1 MVNLEY
7 VLFICIAVP
16 MLLMLLLLKGRS
28 KLLLGFMLIG
38 IVVCLFISEVNSLL
52 LPVLKTDID
61 YMTTVITPITEE
73 LAKMIPILFFA
84 IVFDDKRET
93 LFMIALALGIGF
105 GLFENTVILAQN
117 IEIVSIPWALIR
129 GFSTALMHGI
139 CTLCVGLGISFVRK
153 KRKLFWSGLF
163 ALLTLAAVY
172 HGIFNMLQIEHKY
185 VGALIPILTY
195 VIFIVVR
202 FFSAGNRKEKRAA
215 ESERQKAES

>member
-16 MLLMLLLLKGRS
+16 LLLMLFLLQGRS

-38 IVVCLFISEVNSLL
+38 ITACLFISEVNSLL
-52 LPVLKTDID
+52 LPVLKTDLS
-61 YMTTVITPITEE
+61 YVTTVVTPITEE

-84 IVFDDKRET
+84 LVFDDKRET

-105 GLFENTVILAQN
+105 GLFENTVILVQN

-129 GFSTALMHGI
+129 GFATALMHGV
-139 CTLCVGLGISFVRK
+139 CTLFVGMGISFVRK

-163 ALLTLAAVY
+163 ALITLAAVY
-172 HGIFNMLQIEHKY
+172 HGIFNMLQLENKY
-185 VGALIPILTY
+185 VGAILPIITY
-195 VIFIVVR
+195 VPLIVVR
-202 FFSAGNRKEKRAA
+202 LKAVRKSK
-215 ESERQKAES
+215 KAETGG

>member
-38 IVVCLFISEVNSLL
+38 ITVCLFISEVNSLL
-52 LPVLKTDID
+52 LPLFDGDLV

-73 LAKMIPILFFA
+73 LAKMIPVLFFVL
-84 IVFDDKRET
+84 VFDDKRET
-93 LFMIALALGIGF
+93 LFMISLALGIGF
-105 GLFENTVILAQN
+105 GLFENTVILVQN
-117 IEIVSIPWALIR
+117 IESATIVWALIR

-139 CTLCVGLGISFVRK
+139 CTLCVGIGISFVRK
-153 KRKLFWSGLF
+153 RRKLFWSGLF

-172 HGIFNMLQIEHKY
+172 NGIFNMLQLENKY
-185 VGALIPILTY
+185 VGAVLPILTY
-195 VIFIVVR
+195 IPIIFFRIR
-202 FFSAGNRKEKRAA
+202 NLRKSKETAAG
-215 ESERQKAES
+215 

>member
-16 MLLMLLLLKGRS
+16 LLLMLLLLKSRS

-38 IVVCLFISEVNSLL
+38 ITVCLFISEVNSLL
-52 LPVLKTDID
+52 LPLFDGDMV
-61 YMTTVITPITEE
+61 YATTVITPITEE

-84 IVFDDKRET
+84 FVFDDKRET
-93 LFMIALALGIGF
+93 LFMIALALGVGF
-105 GLFENTVILAQN
+105 GLFENTVILVQN
-117 IEIVSIPWALIR
+117 IESVTIVWALIR

-172 HGIFNMLQIEHKY
+172 HGIFNMLQLENRY
-185 VGALIPILTY
+185 VGAALPIVTYIPI
-195 VIFIVVR
+195 IVVR
-202 FFSAGNRKEKRAA
+202 LKSARKAKKDANAA
-215 ESERQKAES
+215 GTQ

>member
-7 VLFICIAVP
+7 VLYICIAVP
-16 MLLMLLLLKGRS
+16 LLLMLILLKGRS

-38 IVVCLFISEVNSLL
+38 ITVCLFISEINSLL
-52 LPVLKTDID
+52 SPLFDQDMVYL
-61 YMTTVITPITEE
+61 TTVITPITEE

-84 IVFDDKRET
+84 LVFDDKRET

-105 GLFENTVILAQN
+105 GLFENTVILVQN
-117 IEIVSIPWALIR
+117 IESVSIVWALIR

-153 KRKLFWSGLF
+153 KKKLFWSGLF

-172 HGIFNMLQIEHKY
+172 HGIFNMLQLENKY
-185 VGALIPILTY
+185 IGADLPIVTYIPI
-195 VIFIVVR
+195 IVVR
-202 FFSAGNRKEKRAA
+202 AKGIRYARRKKEAVDTH
-215 ESERQKAES
+215 

>member
-38 IVVCLFISEVNSLL
+38 ITVCLFISEVNSLL
-52 LPVLKTDID
+52 LPILKTDMT

-84 IVFDDKRET
+84 LVFDDKRET
-93 LFMIALALGIGF
+93 LFIIALALGIGF
-105 GLFENTVILAQN
+105 GLFENTVILVQN
-117 IEIVSIPWALIR
+117 IESVTIVWALIR
-129 GFSTALMHGI
+129 GFATALMHGI

-153 KRKLFWSGLF
+153 RKKLFWSGLF

-172 HGIFNMLQIEHKY
+172 HGIFNMLQLENRY
-185 VGALIPILTY
+185 VGAVIPIVTY
-195 VIFIVVR
+195 IPLIVVR
-202 FFSAGNRKEKRAA
+202 LNTARKAK
-215 ESERQKAES
+215 QKKTASDA

>member
-16 MLLMLLLLKGRS
+16 LLLMLILLKGRS

-38 IVVCLFISEVNSLL
+38 ITVCLFISEVNSLL
-52 LPVLKTDID
+52 LPVLKTDMS
-61 YMTTVITPITEE
+61 YVTTVVTPITEE

-84 IVFDDKRET
+84 LVFEDKRET

-105 GLFENTVILAQN
+105 GLFENTVILVQN

-129 GFSTALMHGI
+129 GFATALMHGI

-172 HGIFNMLQIEHKY
+172 HGIFNMLQLENKY
-185 VGALIPILTY
+185 AGAVIPIVTY
-195 VIFIVVR
+195 IPLIVVR
-202 FFSAGNRKEKRAA
+202 LNNARKNKKQDAKAGA
-215 ESERQKAES
+215 

>member
-38 IVVCLFISEVNSLL
+38 ITVCLFISEVNSLL
-52 LPVLKTDID
+52 LPVLKTDMS
-61 YMTTVITPITEE
+61 YVTTVITPITEE

-84 IVFDDKRET
+84 LVFEDKRET

-105 GLFENTVILAQN
+105 GLFENTVILVQN
-117 IEIVSIPWALIR
+117 IEVVSIPWALIR
-129 GFSTALMHGI
+129 GFATALMHGI
-139 CTLCVGLGISFVRK
+139 CTLCVGLGISFVK
-153 KRKLFWSGLF
+153 KRKKLFWSGLF

-172 HGIFNMLQIEHKY
+172 HGIFNMLQLENKY
-185 VGALIPILTY
+185 VGAVIPIVTY
-195 VIFIVVR
+195 IPLIVVR
-202 FFSAGNRKEKRAA
+202 LNNARKNKKQDTKAGA
-215 ESERQKAES
+215 